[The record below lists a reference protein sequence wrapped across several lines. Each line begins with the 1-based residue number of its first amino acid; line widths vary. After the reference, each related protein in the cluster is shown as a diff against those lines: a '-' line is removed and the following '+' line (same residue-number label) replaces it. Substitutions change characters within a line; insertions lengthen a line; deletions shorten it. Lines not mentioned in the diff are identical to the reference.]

1 MQKYAILTRFDVENA
16 DETARVG
23 CMVRERALHL
33 LGVTR
38 DGRGIVGDNPLEY
51 GNARS
56 MRVQKPGTAAALLAE
71 VRAYAAQQGLD
82 LVGWDSDAKV
92 ATFAVLTPTVR
103 EIRGAWA
110 RTLKVQPH
118 EVDVFA
124 EYSKDEPRFERI
136 VARVPSTSITADRR
150 VSNLQELA
158 AAIPGF
164 TSGWSIEENTLT
176 GRVDFTYGVKAEL
189 PRLVP
194 LADILPDCLSPE
206 DWAFSAFGKDAF
218 GRISG
223 HDLSRGPHTLLFG
236 PTNSGK
242 TVAINAMLVSRLVRG
257 HDLLIIDP
265 TKALDFPWAEE
276 FALAIATTYAE
287 AHAAID
293 WVTAEHERRKAIMQK
308 HRVPNWKKLAP
319 EVRAAE
325 GIKPLTVLADELT
338 TLLQP
343 VKVNQALPK
352 GSPERAAMEA
362 ESLAVA
368 TIDEGLRKVTA
379 VMRASGIFAILA
391 TQKAKGENMGVN
403 GTTLR
408 SNSQNA
414 VYIHPVGTNAEKAAV
429 SLLFDS
435 RTDDAVALAE
445 AMGGPNSP
453 LHPGVAVTMAES
465 GDLAALRVAYAEPE
479 DIPALLH
486 ARGVPT
492 VTPLN
497 LGAQQAP
504 APSPAAPAAAPAE
517 PVIPADWR

>member
-1 MQKYAILTRFDVENA
+1 MQTYAILPRFDVDSAE
-16 DETARVG
+16 ETARIG
-23 CMVRERALHL
+23 CMVRERDLHL

-51 GNARS
+51 GNPRTLP
-56 MRVQKPGTAAALLAE
+56 VQKQGSPAALLAE
-71 VRAYAAQQGLD
+71 VRVYAETHGLD
-82 LVGWDSDAKV
+82 LVGWDADSRV
-92 ATFAVLTPTVR
+92 ATFATLTPTVR
-103 EIRGAWA
+103 AIRARWA
-110 RTLKVQPH
+110 AVLGVQPH
-118 EVDVFA
+118 DLDLFT
-124 EYSKDEPRFERI
+124 EYAMGEPRFERI
-136 VARVPSTSITADRR
+136 VARIPSKAIAEDRR
-150 VSNLQELA
+150 VGILAELA
-158 AAIPGF
+158 KAIPGY
-164 TSGWSIEENTLT
+164 TAGWTIQEDALT
-176 GRVDFTYGVKAEL
+176 GRVEFTYGVKAEL
-189 PRLVP
+189 PPFVA
-194 LADILPDCLSPE
+194 LAEILPDRLSPE
-206 DWAFSAFGKDAF
+206 DWAFSAFGKDTF
-218 GRISG
+218 GRVSG

-257 HDLLIIDP
+257 HDVLIIDP

-276 FALAIATTYAE
+276 FALAIATTFPE

-293 WVTAEHERRKAIMQK
+293 WVTGEHERRKAIMQK

-338 TLLQP
+338 TLLQG

-352 GSPERAAMEA
+352 GSPQRVAMEA
-362 ESLAVA
+362 EALAVA

-379 VMRASGIFAILA
+379 VMRASGIFAVLA

-414 VYIHPVGTNAEKAAV
+414 VYIHPVGTDVEKASV
-429 SLLFDS
+429 SLMFDS
-435 RTDDAVALAE
+435 RTDDAVALAQ
-445 AMGGPNSP
+445 AMDVKNPDGSRN
-453 LHPGVAVTMAES
+453 PGIAVTMAES
-465 GDLAALRVAYAEPE
+465 GDLTALRVAYAESE

-497 LGAQQAP
+497 LGGVTAP
-504 APSPAAPAAAPAE
+504 APQPSQSAGGFE
-517 PVIPADWR
+517 WR